1 MWCAKMPSFPSM
13 KMMKKNLIKWLDRI
27 AERMQMWLRRYDM
40 PVLVQQKLME
50 EDCNVLQALTE
61 SPAWER
67 LMLVR
72 DNVNWERNQRAI
84 GFCDGRSFV
93 EFKKMEGVVE
103 YLETIEEIVKLH
115 KTKTTPAPQPTE
127 RPRKISEYVPR

>member
-1 MWCAKMPSFPSM
+1 
-13 KMMKKNLIKWLDRI
+13 MKKKLIKFIDRL
-27 AERMQMWLRRYDM
+27 AERTQMWLRRYDM
-40 PVLVQQKLME
+40 PLLVMQKLMD

-61 SPAWER
+61 SSTWER
-67 LMLVR
+67 LKIVR

-93 EFKKMEGVVE
+93 EFKKMEGAIE
-103 YLETIEEIVKLH
+103 YLDTIEEIVKIH
-115 KTKTTPAPQPTE
+115 KKKTIPAPEAKE